1 MIEYRSCNSPFRPLF
16 LGRTKGGFEEGK
28 TLLSERIFIGVAWPY
43 ANGPLHLGHLAGC
56 YLSAD
61 IFARYH
67 RAKGNDVL
75 MVSGSDSHGTPITVR
90 AEAEGVTPEDILNRY
105 HPQFL
110 DSWDKLGITFD
121 LFTTTHTENHQEIV
135 HTLFKD
141 FLEKGY
147 LYEQSMLLAY
157 CVDCQRFLPDRY
169 VNGTCPHCGF
179 ERARGDQCDSCGRTL
194 DPQDLVQPRC
204 AISDS
209 EPEFRESEHYFL
221 KLSAFE
227 KPLLE
232 WVNKQ
237 THWRP
242 NVLNFTRRFLES
254 GLKDR
259 AITRDLTWGVPIP
272 LEGYDDKRIYVW
284 FEAVTGY
291 LSAAVEWAEQHGDGK
306 GWEAFW
312 KDPDTKAYYF
322 IGKDNIPFH
331 TIIWPAMLMAY
342 GGLNL
347 PYDVPANEFLSL
359 EDRKFSTSENWAVWL
374 PDYLSR
380 YEPDPIRYLLSIN
393 MPESGDTNFS
403 WAEYVRRNNDEL
415 VATFGNLV
423 NRVLSFTYKNF
434 EGNVPPAGP
443 LGDLEQE
450 LLRSAHEVM
459 TGVDQDLHACHFKA
473 AIARAFSLAQQVNRY
488 LDTRAPWRSIKTD
501 RDEAAATLH
510 TAIKVINCLKML
522 VYPFL
527 PFSAQRIHE
536 YLGLD
541 GTVES
546 LSWDFDQLIDAIKP
560 GNPLCEPSPLYTKL
574 DPQVVDDEVQ
584 RLGAS
589 VA

>member
-1 MIEYRSCNSPFRPLF
+1 
-16 LGRTKGGFEEGK
+16 
-28 TLLSERIFIGVAWPY
+28 LSERIFIGVAWPY

-67 RAKGNDVL
+67 RAKGNEVL

-110 DSWDKLGITFD
+110 DSWNKLGITFD

-157 CVDCQRFLPDRY
+157 CADCQRFLPDRY

-179 ERARGDQCDSCGRTL
+179 ERARGDQCDNCGRTL
-194 DPQDLVQPRC
+194 DPQDLVHPRC
-204 AISDS
+204 VISDS

-227 KPLLE
+227 QPLLE

-242 NVLNFTRRFLES
+242 NVLNFTRRFLEG

-291 LSAAVEWAEQHGDGK
+291 LSAAVEWAKQNGDGK
-306 GWEAFW
+306 DWEAFW
-312 KDPDTKAYYF
+312 KDPDTKSYYF

-380 YEPDPIRYLLSIN
+380 YEPDPLRYLLSIN

-434 EGNVPPAGP
+434 EGNVPPAGS
-443 LGDLEQE
+443 LGALEQE
-450 LLRSAHEVM
+450 LLQSAREVM
-459 TGVDQDLHACHFKA
+459 TGVDQDLHDCHFKA

-501 RDEAAATLH
+501 RNEAAATLH

-522 VYPFL
+522 LYPFL
-527 PFSAQRIHE
+527 PFSAQRIHG

-541 GTVES
+541 GTVEN
-546 LSWDFDQLIDAIKP
+546 LSWDFDQLIDAIEA
-560 GNPLCEPSPLYTKL
+560 GNPLREPSPLYTKL